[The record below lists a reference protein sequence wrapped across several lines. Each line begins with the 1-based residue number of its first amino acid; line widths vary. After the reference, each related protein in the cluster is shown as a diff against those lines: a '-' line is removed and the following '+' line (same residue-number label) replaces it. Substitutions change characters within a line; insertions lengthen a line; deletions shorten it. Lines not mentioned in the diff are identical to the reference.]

1 MHPGY
6 LAEMQNISI
15 NIGKICTDFPVSF
28 KAKHLES
35 IIDILK
41 ISEISTE
48 GRSRLLGKFHQ
59 IY

>member
-35 IIDILK
+35 IIDILH
-41 ISEISTE
+41 IFLII
-48 GRSRLLGKFHQ
+48 FHRR
-59 IY
+59 